1 MQIISKLIPVI
12 VAVGLLVAW
21 HAARAE
27 TPGPELLGGW
37 GVERSAL
44 CPQRT
49 PSLLRVHPTV
59 TAKTN
64 RPPALLTVL
73 KPRGGQTEVIL

>member
-27 TPGPELLGGW
+27 TPELLGGGAW
-37 GVERSAL
+37 SAARYVRKGHLL
-44 CPQRT
+44 CYAFTPRLQR
-49 PSLLRVHPTV
+49 
-59 TAKTN
+59 
-64 RPPALLTVL
+64 
-73 KPRGGQTEVIL
+73 KPIVRRHY